1 MRCLCTRYS
10 ISSSHHCT
18 SLTTPN
24 RRPTWGWRYATTYGT
39 WRGEVANLSTPPTS
53 CGDEAGPNISFLI
66 GRTKCV
72 TPYWQDQIY
81 YFLLARAWRCVVL
94 CIYMRCRY
102 QHVFRLNFSAS
113 DPDSQSDLY
122 SDLRK
127 VSHRVKFHVV
137 RFVLKFHQ
145 VSRNHILIQ
154 IRVKC
159 SGSGSDGRRPAANTR
174 RKINVFWKAVTR
186 PGRRS
191 VARWHLEQKD
201 TDSE

>member
-1 MRCLCTRYS
+1 MLCILS
-10 ISSSHHCT
+10 INIYEAPLHKILHLIISSHHCT
-18 SLTTPN
+18 SSSTPAKPKTN
-24 RRPTWGWRYATTYGT
+24 LGVTVRDHIRHMA
-39 WRGEVANLSTPPTS
+39 WRGCQPSHS
-53 CGDEAGPNISFLI
+53 SNILW
-66 GRTKCV
+66 GRGRAKYII
-72 TPYWQDQIY
+72 PYWQDQIY

-127 VSHRVKFHVV
+127 VSHRVKFHVG

-159 SGSGSDGRRPAANTR
+159 SGSEEDLRPTPGGR
-174 RKINVFWKAVTR
+174 
-186 PGRRS
+186 
-191 VARWHLEQKD
+191 
-201 TDSE
+201 